1 MYYEVEPKLV
11 DGQYTVTIMN
21 KQSDGLLAIGNV
33 KVPNSVTVQTTSE
46 LSDNVILASVRAV
59 YAAAPEPVEPE
70 LFTPDTFKV
79 HVTSL
84 PMFRSKIVTLGI
96 TVSKDVAYV
105 TVNGR
110 TYTPA
115 QFFSRWLKTVT
126 IPVTE
131 TISRS
136 ETRTYTIIAYNS
148 DGTASEP
155 IVVKG

>member
-1 MYYEVEPKLV
+1 M
-11 DGQYTVTIMN
+11 
-21 KQSDGLLAIGNV
+21 
-33 KVPNSVTVQTTSE
+33 KVPNSVTVLTTSE